1 MSVQLLVSVRSAE
14 EALAALAGGASLIDV
29 KEPSRGPMG
38 RADDSVTGEVVRA
51 VAGRR
56 PVSAAL
62 GELRTS
68 GNLKALPRELS
79 YVKFGL
85 ARCAAWRRW
94 ESSAILHYLSLIAI
108 GKRARMILVAY
119 ADAEK
124 AKSPPLEKVAD
135 FVCQKDRGFGLL
147 VDTFTKKLRK
157 GKPTLLDCID
167 EVTLGRLCERCHAA
181 GVPVALAGSL
191 GVAEVR
197 RLVPLGPDWIGVRGA
212 VCAGHDRNQSVDAK
226 LVEEIA
232 GLLKVSSHG

>member
-1 MSVQLLVSVRSAE
+1 MSVRLLVSVRSAA
-14 EALAALAGGASLIDV
+14 EAEQALAGGAALIDV
-29 KEPSRGPMG
+29 KEPSLGPMG
-38 RADDSVTGEVVRA
+38 RADDFVVEDVLQT

-68 GNLKALPRELS
+68 GDLTTLPRELS

-85 ARCAAWRRW
+85 ARCAAWRHW
-94 ESSAILHYLSLIAI
+94 ESAVQMLCLGFLAVGRSARIILA
-108 GKRARMILVAY
+108 AY
-119 ADAEK
+119 ADSEK

-135 FVCQKDRGFGLL
+135 FVCKSEGGFGLL
-147 VDTFTKKLRK
+147 VDTFTKKR
-157 GKPTLLDCID
+157 GKNRPTLLDWAD
-167 EVTLGRLCERCHAA
+167 EATLGRLCERCHTAS
-181 GVPVALAGSL
+181 VPVALAGSL

-226 LVEEIA
+226 LVQEIA
-232 GLLKVSSHG
+232 ALVNASN